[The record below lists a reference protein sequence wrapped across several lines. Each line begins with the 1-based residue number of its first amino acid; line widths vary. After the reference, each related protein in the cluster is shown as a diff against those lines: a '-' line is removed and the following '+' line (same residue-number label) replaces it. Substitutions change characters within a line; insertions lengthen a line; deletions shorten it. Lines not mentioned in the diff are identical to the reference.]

1 MRNQTI
7 KLSILLLFI
16 FFIFSCNSKE
26 QLHITKK
33 KEYKEYLTNKKNSKL
48 ENIKKD
54 IAYWQKKYNDAPNQY
69 TYLITLSGLYAQLFE
84 INGTI
89 KDLYYSEKLLL
100 DCNNR
105 IKGEKAGIHRSI
117 AKNYISQHRFK
128 EALSHLENAY
138 ELGENKKG
146 TNKMLFDVHMELG
159 NYDLAKDKL
168 SEILDYKDFDYLIRL
183 AKWNDHNGNLDKAI
197 EVMEKAM
204 KMAEASKNNELR
216 LWIYSNIADFYGHA
230 GRIQDSY
237 NYYLKTLEID
247 NNNMYALKGIAW
259 IAFSHEK
266 NTKQAIEIINYIE
279 SKHLVPDLY
288 LLKADIYDYEG
299 DARAKQIALN
309 DYFRVLSENDYGD
322 MYNKYNALLFAETPG
337 ETDKALMIAEK
348 EIFNRPTPESYD
360 LLAWVYYNIGDYKNA
375 YDVISKHT
383 LNKSH
388 EPLIIYHNELILKAN
403 NMLNEKNS
411 HKEELLE
418 SIYELGPNLEKQII
432 TI

>member
-1 MRNQTI
+1 MRKQII
-7 KLSILLLFI
+7 KSTLLLFAI
-16 FFIFSCNSKE
+16 FIFSCNSNQ

-33 KEYKEYLTNKKNSKL
+33 NDYQKYLTNIKNVKL

-54 IAYWQKKYNDAPNQY
+54 IVYWQKKYDNAPNQY
-69 TYLITLSGLYAQLFE
+69 TYLIALSGLHSQLFE
-84 INGTI
+84 INGDI
-89 KDLYYSEKLLL
+89 RDLYHSEKLLL

-105 IKGEKAGIHRSI
+105 IKGEKAVIHRSI

-128 EALSHLENAY
+128 EALSHLEKAY

-146 TNKMLFDVHMELG
+146 TEKMLFDVYMELG
-159 NYDLAKDKL
+159 NYDLAKEKL
-168 SEILDYKDFDYLIRL
+168 NQIQNFNDFDYLIRL
-183 AKWNDHNGNLDKAI
+183 AKWNDHKGNLDKAI

-204 KMAEASKNNELR
+204 KMAETSKKEDLK

-259 IAFSHEK
+259 IAFSHER
-266 NTKQAIEIINYIE
+266 NTKLAIEIIDYIE
-279 SKHLVPDLY
+279 TKHLVPDLY
-288 LLKADIYDYEG
+288 LLKADIYDYVG
-299 DARAKQIALN
+299 DARAKQLALN
-309 DYFRVLSENDYGD
+309 DYFSTLSKNDYGD

-360 LLAWVYYNIGDYKNA
+360 LLAWLYYNIGDYQNA
-375 YDVISKHT
+375 YNVISKHT

-388 EPLIIYHNELILKAN
+388 EPLIMYHNELILKAN
-403 NMLNEKNS
+403 NKLNEKNS
-411 HKEELLE
+411 HKKELLE
-418 SIYELGPNLEKQII
+418 SIYELGPNLEKEII